1 MPDETTFLLDTCVV
15 VACGRVGSTAY
26 DALARMANRR
36 GTPFEIPPRVYEE
49 LGGTPETSAYESPSL
64 PVEQAIQDGWLAVT
78 QSPDYTNPV
87 VSKSMDEARRF
98 IANET
103 GRPQDRIEKADTA
116 LIGVATG
123 RLDSSDSTQVR
134 IYTGDKPAGRAA
146 ESILPEYGF
155 DDEQIEWIDG
165 TEFVRTLRDGK
176 L

>member
-1 MPDETTFLLDTCVV
+1 MADETTFLLDTCVV

-26 DALARMANRR
+26 DALARTARQR

-87 VSKSMDEARRF
+87 VSNIMDDARRF
-98 IANET
+98 IASET

-116 LIGVATG
+116 LVGIAAG
-123 RLDSSDSTQVR
+123 RLDDGDSNSVR

-146 ESILPEYGF
+146 ESLLPEYGF
-155 DDEQIEWIDG
+155 DDEQIEWTDG
-165 TEFVRTLRDGK
+165 TEFVRTLRNK
-176 L
+176 NF